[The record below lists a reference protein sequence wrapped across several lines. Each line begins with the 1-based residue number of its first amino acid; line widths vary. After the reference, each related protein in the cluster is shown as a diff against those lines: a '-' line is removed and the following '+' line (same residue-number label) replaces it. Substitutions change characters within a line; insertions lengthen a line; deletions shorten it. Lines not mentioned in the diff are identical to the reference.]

1 MMEIAKIILV
11 GIMKFNIE
19 FFQYMEKFVS
29 AKQPNEDLLKD
40 VRVKD
45 EKNSFCHNVRL
56 MNEIILFFKSCYEVY
71 KILVKQVE
79 DMVIVGTNFFRLQQ
93 FIARA
98 RFNVSYLISSMKNHI
113 NSYINDMNVPL
124 N

>member
-1 MMEIAKIILV
+1 MEIAKIILV

-56 MNEIILFFKSCYEVY
+56 MNEIILFFK
-71 KILVKQVE
+71 I
-79 DMVIVGTNFFRLQQ
+79 
-93 FIARA
+93 
-98 RFNVSYLISSMKNHI
+98 
-113 NSYINDMNVPL
+113 
-124 N
+124 

>member
-1 MMEIAKIILV
+1 MEIAKIILV

>member
-1 MMEIAKIILV
+1 
-11 GIMKFNIE
+11 
-19 FFQYMEKFVS
+19 MEKFV
-29 AKQPNEDLLKD
+29 KQPNQDLLKD